1 MDSRAR
7 LHDWLASIFSD
18 CSFALRQ
25 FRKSPGFTATAIFTI
40 ALGIGANTA
49 IFSLVDSVFL
59 LRMPFSEPERLVNIW
74 TVEGGDVHT
83 PIPAQYEAV
92 REQSVSFSHIAAAGW
107 TDYFYGEEGSTLQN
121 LPGFLVTATW
131 LPTLGVQ
138 PLLGRGFRDEEQTVG
153 HDAAVLLSYDCWH
166 KRFDADSHIIG
177 KQVVLNRRP
186 VTIIGVLPQ
195 SLEPYYQDLE
205 IFAPLVL
212 DSYLAQGNLRA
223 GQLRVEILARLK
235 PDVTVAEARSEME
248 VIAGRIH
255 NPSAP
260 KDRAD
265 RLIVQ
270 SFAEQFQ
277 HPGPTEQNARRGLG
291 MTAIAAGIVLL
302 VACANVAS
310 LVLARGVKRQRE
322 IAVRAAL
329 GCSRGRLI
337 QQLLTETTLLFL
349 CGGTVALFATNWCAD
364 LIAKIASGLVP
375 GAYLQVNAHVFLVTF
390 AISLVSALIF
400 GLIPA
405 LVLTRVSLSENLNG
419 ATSNAVAGAH
429 SRQFRNI
436 LVASQLA
443 LGMVSLVGFGLL
455 WRSLL
460 NVESSP
466 IGYDAQNV
474 LTVSTRF
481 PAIGY
486 TAPSDRARLMKQA
499 ANKLRAMPGVESVG
513 MVDSLPMQGAE
524 SAHLIIDVSA
534 GPVDDE
540 IWFVS
545 VSPDY
550 FSTLKVAMLLGR
562 PFREKDGEGA
572 GCVTII
578 NETFAKKYFPDTNPI
593 GHHLAFADSPFT
605 LREIVGVVSD
615 FRQRNPE
622 EDIKPLAYFPI
633 LQTVPP
639 RWSMAIRVRA
649 ASDIRAVSGQ
659 IPSWLE
665 SVNPQLYWQV
675 GNMQQLISDSESL
688 TMRRPTIVLV
698 ASFGALALLLV
709 VVGVFGL
716 TSYSVAERTR
726 EIGIRVALG
735 SSRHE
740 IARLVLLDCLQ
751 VSHVGLAVGASLA
764 FALARFLPTEDIGWS
779 GSGIF
784 LYHVSRTD
792 ALTYF
797 LAAFMLTGVVLV
809 ASWIP
814 ARRAMRVDPMVAL
827 RHE

>member
-1 MDSRAR
+1 
-7 LHDWLASIFSD
+7 
-18 CSFALRQ
+18 LR
-25 FRKSPGFTATAIFTI
+25 
-40 ALGIGANTA
+40 
-49 IFSLVDSVFL
+49 FSLLS
-59 LRMPFSEPERLVNIW
+59 FS
-74 TVEGGDVHT
+74 T
-83 PIPAQYEAV
+83 PI
-92 REQSVSFSHIAAAGW
+92 
-107 TDYFYGEEGSTLQN
+107 
-121 LPGFLVTATW
+121 W
-131 LPTLGVQ
+131 LKG
-138 PLLGRGFRDEEQTVG
+138 
-153 HDAAVLLSYDCWH
+153 
-166 KRFDADSHIIG
+166 I
-177 KQVVLNRRP
+177 
-186 VTIIGVLPQ
+186 
-195 SLEPYYQDLE
+195 
-205 IFAPLVL
+205 
-212 DSYLAQGNLRA
+212 RA
-223 GQLRVEILARLK
+223 GQPRVEILARLK
-235 PDVTVAEARSEME
+235 PDVTLAEARSEME
-248 VIAGRIH
+248 VIAGRLH

-260 KDRAD
+260 MDRAD

-291 MTAIAAGIVLL
+291 MTAIAAGVVLL

-310 LVLARGVKRQRE
+310 LVLARGAKRQRE

-349 CGGTVALFATNWCAD
+349 CGGTVALLVTDWCAD

-405 LVLTRVSLSENLNG
+405 LVLTRVSLSENLKG

-443 LGMVSLVGFGLL
+443 LGMVLLVGFGLL

-562 PFREKDGEGA
+562 PFQENDGEGV

-578 NETFAKKYFPDTNPI
+578 NEAFAKKYFPDTNPI

-622 EDIKPLAYFPI
+622 EDIRPLAYFPI

-649 ASDIRAVSGQ
+649 ASDLRAVSAQ
-659 IPSWLE
+659 IPNWLE

-675 GNMQQLISDSESL
+675 GSMQQLISDSESL

-698 ASFGALALLLV
+698 ASFGTLALLLV

-726 EIGIRVALG
+726 EMGIRVALG
-735 SSRHE
+735 SPRHE
-740 IARLVLLDCLQ
+740 IARLVLFDCLQ
-751 VSHVGLAVGASLA
+751 VSHVGLAAGAFLA
-764 FALARFLPTEDIGWS
+764 FALAHFLPTEGIGWS

-792 ALTYF
+792 VLTYF
-797 LAAFMLTGVVLV
+797 LAALMLTGVVLV

-814 ARRAMRVDPMVAL
+814 TRRAMRVDPMVAL